1 MTKRM
6 NEQEALSLLKSSL
19 TFINEIPNKMVKI
32 GTFRTSYQLASA
44 LTDFINKNEKVIIVN
59 TINSTTDDSRKDK
72 GATIQEY

>member
-1 MTKRM
+1 M

-32 GTFRTSYQLASA
+32 STFRTSYQLTSA
-44 LTDFINKNEKVIIVN
+44 LTNFINKNETTAIN
-59 TINSTTDDSRKDK
+59 TTTNDSRKDK